1 MNVPLVP
8 QRRSSGRSFRRC
20 WRSDWHAMRKSAWSK
35 SARGRGKRV
44 RDAYAKCFARHFTP
58 DTDVPMETP
67 RREVLPDSL
76 TAQPRFATE
85 PADGLDRVELASL
98 DFFSTGDGFCR
109 FERRGDDETLHQF
122 LDRRFGGVSPLN
134 ASGWIIIGATL
145 LIRRSTDR

>member
-1 MNVPLVP
+1 
-8 QRRSSGRSFRRC
+8 
-20 WRSDWHAMRKSAWSK
+20 
-35 SARGRGKRV
+35 
-44 RDAYAKCFARHFTP
+44 
-58 DTDVPMETP
+58 METP
-67 RREVLPDSL
+67 RREVLLDGL

-85 PADGLDRVELASL
+85 PADGLGRVELASL

-134 ASGWIIIGATL
+134 ASGWIITGATL